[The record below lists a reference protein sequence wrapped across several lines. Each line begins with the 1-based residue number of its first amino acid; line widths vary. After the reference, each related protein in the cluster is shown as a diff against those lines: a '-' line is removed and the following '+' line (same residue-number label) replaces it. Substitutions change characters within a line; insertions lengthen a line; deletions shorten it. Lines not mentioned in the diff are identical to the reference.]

1 MTFFLIVPS
10 VMIVGVF
17 LVHGVFNRLGL
28 KMHFGALVI
37 CAVLSVAADVGAAML
52 STAPDKSYFMNLGG
66 MILGAA
72 FIATLTNYFLV
83 KKKIAAEKIDAETRA
98 AYLEDFAERIERAE
112 EIKTVE
118 KIPEPVVRPKVSL
131 IKKPQPKKILKPI
144 SKVKPFEPA
153 KIEDKIKLEA
163 AKEVVPIKK
172 VEPVKK
178 VESPKILE
186 TTAEGKT
193 VKKFE
198 PEKISRPVAESKK
211 IPAQTKLSD
220 PVKKTS
226 TQEKIF
232 EPVKKTSMQEK
243 ISEPVKKISTQ
254 IKTST
259 TSETLDDILELAYS
273 EKSQGHTWQAIAAY
287 QKALEKYR
295 GDDYAPFVAI
305 DLGNVYKEMA
315 MYAKAI
321 KTFEDALELPA
332 VKRNAKTTADFKKNI
347 VYLRTVQS
355 VLLRHQAL
363 TTPFSRISK
372 IYLREI
378 ETEFQSM
385 QTDLS

>member
-28 KMHFGALVI
+28 RMHFGALII
-37 CAVLSVAADVGAAML
+37 CAVLSVAADFGAAML
-52 STAPDKSYFMNLGG
+52 STAPDKNYFIHLGG
-66 MILGAA
+66 LILGAA
-72 FIATLTNYFLV
+72 FIATLINYFLV

-98 AYLEDFAERIERAE
+98 AYLDDLAERIERAE

-118 KIPEPVVRPKVSL
+118 KIPDFVERPKVNL
-131 IKKPQPKKILKPI
+131 KKKPKPKKILKPVA
-144 SKVKPFEPA
+144 KAKTAEPVQVETA
-153 KIEDKIKLEA
+153 KKIEPTKQVA
-163 AKEVVPIKK
+163 
-172 VEPVKK
+172 PVKKTEPITK

-186 TTAEGKT
+186 TTAEGKV

-198 PEKISRPVAESKK
+198 PEKISKPIKESVKVSTQVK
-211 IPAQTKLSD
+211 PPD
-220 PVKKTS
+220 PVKKSLTVS
-226 TQEKIF
+226 TQTK
-232 EPVKKTSMQEK
+232 P
-243 ISEPVKKISTQ
+243 SEPAKLSAATKSTG
-254 IKTST
+254 TA
-259 TSETLDDILELAYS
+259 ETLDDLLELAYS

-295 GDDYAPFVAI
+295 NDDYAPFVAI
-305 DLGNVYKEMA
+305 DLGNVYKEQA

-321 KTFEDALELPA
+321 KTFEEALELPA
-332 VKRNAKTTADFKKNI
+332 VKRSAKTTADFKKNI

-372 IYLREI
+372 VYLREI
-378 ETEFQSM
+378 ETEFQTM
-385 QTDLS
+385 QADLK

>member
-17 LVHGVFNRLGL
+17 LVHGLFNRLGL
-28 KMHFGALVI
+28 RMHFGALLF

-52 STAPDKSYFMNLGG
+52 STAPDKNYFINLGG
-66 MILGAA
+66 MIFGAA

-83 KKKIAAEKIDAETRA
+83 RRKIAAEKIDAETRA
-98 AYLEDFAERIERAE
+98 AYLEDLAERIERAD

-118 KIPEPVVRPKVSL
+118 KIPEPIVRPKVNL
-131 IKKPQPKKILKPI
+131 VKKPKPKKILKP
-144 SKVKPFEPA
+144 VT
-153 KIEDKIKLEA
+153 KIKPVEPVKVEA
-163 AKEVVPIKK
+163 AKEIVPIKK

-186 TTAEGKT
+186 TTADGKT

-198 PEKISRPVAESKK
+198 PEKISKPVAESKK
-211 IPAQTKLSD
+211 IPAQTKL
-220 PVKKTS
+220 P
-226 TQEKIF
+226 
-232 EPVKKTSMQEK
+232 EPVKKVSTQAK
-243 ISEPVKKISTQ
+243 ISEPVKKISEPAKKSSTVSTQ
-254 IKTST
+254 IKTSA

-273 EKSQGHTWQAIAAY
+273 EKSQGHSWQAIAAY

-378 ETEFQSM
+378 ETEFQTM
-385 QTDLS
+385 QTDLN

>member
-28 KMHFGALVI
+28 RMHFLALII
-37 CAVLSVAADVGAAML
+37 CAVLSVAADVGAAMF
-52 STAPDKSYFMNLGG
+52 STAPDKNYFINLGG
-66 MILGAA
+66 MVLGAA

-83 KKKIAAEKIDAETRA
+83 RRKIAAEKIDAETRA
-98 AYLEDFAERIERAE
+98 AYLEDLAERIERAE

-118 KIPEPVVRPKVSL
+118 KIPVPVERPKVSL
-131 IKKPQPKKILKPI
+131 VKKTKPKKILKPV

-153 KIEDKIKLEA
+153 KIEDKIKLET
-163 AKEVVPIKK
+163 AKEIVPTKK
-172 VEPVKK
+172 VETVKK

-186 TTAEGKT
+186 TTAEGKV

-198 PEKISRPVAESKK
+198 PEKVSKPVTESKK
-211 IPAQTKLSD
+211 IPAQPKL
-220 PVKKTS
+220 P
-226 TQEKIF
+226 
-232 EPVKKTSMQEK
+232 EPVKKTSVQIK
-243 ISEPVKKISTQ
+243 PPEPAKKVSTVSTQ
-254 IKTST
+254 IKTSAN
-259 TSETLDDILELAYS
+259 SETLDDILELAYS
-273 EKSQGHTWQAIAAY
+273 ERSQGHTRQAIAAY

-321 KTFEDALELPA
+321 KTFEEALELPA

-378 ETEFQSM
+378 ETEFQTM
-385 QTDLS
+385 QTDLG

>member
-28 KMHFGALVI
+28 RMHFLALII
-37 CAVLSVAADVGAAML
+37 CAVLSVAADVGAAMF
-52 STAPDKSYFMNLGG
+52 STAPDKNYFINLGG
-66 MILGAA
+66 MVLGAA

-83 KKKIAAEKIDAETRA
+83 RRKIAAEKIDAETRA
-98 AYLEDFAERIERAE
+98 AYLEDLAERIERAE

-118 KIPEPVVRPKVSL
+118 KIPVPVERPKVSL
-131 IKKPQPKKILKPI
+131 LKKTKPKKILKPV

-153 KIEDKIKLEA
+153 KIEDKIKLET
-163 AKEVVPIKK
+163 AKEIVPTKK
-172 VEPVKK
+172 VETVKK

-186 TTAEGKT
+186 TTAEGKV

-198 PEKISRPVAESKK
+198 PEKVSKPVTESKK
-211 IPAQTKLSD
+211 IPAQPKL
-220 PVKKTS
+220 P
-226 TQEKIF
+226 
-232 EPVKKTSMQEK
+232 EPVKKTSVQIK
-243 ISEPVKKISTQ
+243 PPEPAKKVSTVSTQ
-254 IKTST
+254 IKTSAN
-259 TSETLDDILELAYS
+259 SETLDDILELAYS
-273 EKSQGHTWQAIAAY
+273 ERSQGHTWQAIAAY

-321 KTFEDALELPA
+321 KTFEEALELPA

-378 ETEFQSM
+378 ETEFQTM
-385 QTDLS
+385 QTDLG